1 MYKLRKPCQ
10 IQSPKEL
17 LFYLSKVS
25 INTLT
30 SHQPPL
36 IYFLHF
42 SPLNLNLVFNAPLS
56 PPLHFSLSATP
67 TVVQGGHHLNRCR
80 AWRQL
85 TPFMPYK
92 LVTQSIYAIQILA
105 HKYRHLVWCLW
116 FKWTECSR
124 NFRLAK
130 PVSDV
135 SMTNIKMIH
144 INIGSYLQFL
154 FTVLF

>member
-1 MYKLRKPCQ
+1 MSNTVAKRIIILFIKSIDKYTDITPT
-10 IQSPKEL
+10 SANL
-17 LFYLSKVS
+17 LPLFLSSQPQLCVQR
-25 INTLT
+25 LPF
-30 SHQPPL
+30 PPL
-36 IYFLHF
+36 FI
-42 SPLNLNLVFNAPLS
+42 SPW
-56 PPLHFSLSATP
+56 SATP

-80 AWRQL
+80 ARRQL